1 MMVGKTIILYD
12 EIEKGKD
19 EFGEPIVENTPI
31 EVSNVLIAP
40 TSTEDVTNTV
50 NLTGRRA
57 VYTLAIPKS
66 DTHDWENKKVRFFG
80 KDWRTIGIPQEGIQ
94 SLIPLC
100 WNKKVMVERYE

>member
-12 EIEKGKD
+12 DIKKGKD

-31 EVSNVLIAP
+31 EISNVLIAP

-66 DTHDWENKKVRFFG
+66 DTHDWENKKVHFFG
-80 KDWRTIGIPQEGIQ
+80 KDW
-94 SLIPLC
+94 
-100 WNKKVMVERYE
+100 

>member
-12 EIEKGKD
+12 DIEKGKD

-31 EVSNVLIAP
+31 EISNVLIAP

-57 VYTLAIPKS
+57 VYTLAIPLPS
-66 DTHDWENKKVRFFG
+66 YSSIE
-80 KDWRTIGIPQEGIQ
+80 E
-94 SLIPLC
+94 
-100 WNKKVMVERYE
+100 